1 MKLTCAIIDD
11 EPLAVELMKGYV
23 RKTPF
28 LELCGAFG
36 SGTEAFGTLREHPV
50 ELLFCDIQMPG
61 LNGMEL
67 TRMLPA
73 ETRVIFTTAFDSYAV
88 EGFRVR
94 AIDYL
99 LKPISY
105 ADFLAAAQKALEWF
119 EIKRRAEA
127 AGRGDRQTVTPDD
140 GHDTAPRRSELRSI
154 FVKTEYRLQQIPLD
168 GILYIE
174 GLKDY
179 VKIHLEG
186 EPRPVLSL
194 MSLKSLEE
202 QLPADRFIRVHRSY
216 IVQPAKIRTIERNR
230 IVSSAGSTFPF
241 RRATGRPSTTS
252 SPGTRC
258 CRRGIIPPRTRDRP
272 GKGPQPSRE
281 RAIPVLRLQTARP
294 QHKKTAARMRR
305 SRYRQAGRAGN
316 NAISSPS
323 RRLRQ
328 PDAGSRR
335 WAGAADSSARTA
347 GRRCTATPCRASW
360 PDSRSR
366 RSESRIRG

>member
-105 ADFLAAAQKALEWF
+105 ADFLAATQKALE
-119 EIKRRAEA
+119 
-127 AGRGDRQTVTPDD
+127 
-140 GHDTAPRRSELRSI
+140 
-154 FVKTEYRLQQIPLD
+154 
-168 GILYIE
+168 
-174 GLKDY
+174 
-179 VKIHLEG
+179 
-186 EPRPVLSL
+186 
-194 MSLKSLEE
+194 
-202 QLPADRFIRVHRSY
+202 
-216 IVQPAKIRTIERNR
+216 
-230 IVSSAGSTFPF
+230 
-241 RRATGRPSTTS
+241 
-252 SPGTRC
+252 
-258 CRRGIIPPRTRDRP
+258 
-272 GKGPQPSRE
+272 
-281 RAIPVLRLQTARP
+281 
-294 QHKKTAARMRR
+294 
-305 SRYRQAGRAGN
+305 
-316 NAISSPS
+316 
-323 RRLRQ
+323 
-328 PDAGSRR
+328 
-335 WAGAADSSARTA
+335 
-347 GRRCTATPCRASW
+347 
-360 PDSRSR
+360 
-366 RSESRIRG
+366 